1 MSEYPTN
8 TNFDRIHPCRLLNPN
23 HSILGQ
29 LPETEIYVDKNAFMD
44 CQEIEQVKIFRF
56 NSALCY
62 LNRTMF
68 KACIERS
75 LPMIYKPKSFASFYS
90 RNDSESNDNEKIKF
104 LIIDC
109 SALAYCDYSG
119 AETLVDIVEELEEF
133 KVQVYLA
140 ACPVK
145 LINMMDK
152 MRRTKGLQQN
162 LHPTITDAL
171 IHAKYLKSQQMQQCS
186 KTNCNTDAR
195 SSLHSVINVL
205 P

>member
-1 MSEYPTN
+1 M
-8 TNFDRIHPCRLLNPN
+8 DR
-23 HSILGQ
+23 
-29 LPETEIYVDKNAFMD
+29 NAFVD
-44 CQEIEQVKIFRF
+44 CHEIDQVKIFRF

-68 KACIERS
+68 KACIEKS
-75 LPMIYKPKSFASFYS
+75 LPLIYKRKSLSSFYTNLS
-90 RNDSESNDNEKIKF
+90 DDTSSYDKNSNIDTDKIKF
-104 LIIDC
+104 LVIDC

-145 LINMMDK
+145 LINMIEK
-152 MRRTKGLQQN
+152 MKRTRVLQHN
-162 LHPTITDAL
+162 VHPTITDAL
-171 IHAKYLKSQQMQQCS
+171 NHAKYLRSRQMQQCS
-186 KTNCNTDAR
+186 MSNCTADVCTC
-195 SSLHSVINVL
+195 LHSVIDGL

>member
-1 MSEYPTN
+1 MKPKLTSQA
-8 TNFDRIHPCRLLNPN
+8 IRLLNPN

-29 LPETEIYVDKNAFMD
+29 LAGTEIYVDRNAFID
-44 CQEIEQVKIFRF
+44 CHEIDQVKIFRF

-68 KACIERS
+68 KSCIEKS
-75 LPMIYKPKSFASFYS
+75 LPMIYRRNTLASLYS
-90 RNDSESNDNEKIKF
+90 AATGAPQSYQEEGSHKIKF
-104 LIIDC
+104 LVIDC

-119 AETLVDIVEELEEF
+119 AETLVDIVDELEEF

-145 LINMMDK
+145 LIGMIEK
-152 MRRTKGLQQN
+152 MKRTRVLEHN
-162 LHPTITDAL
+162 VHPTITDAL
-171 IHAKYLKSQQMQQCS
+171 NHAKYLRGRAPASESTGICS
-186 KTNCNTDAR
+186 
-195 SSLHSVINVL
+195 LHHSVIGGL